1 MRYVVVGCGAIGGTV
16 AAGLARDGH
25 DVLVSDA
32 DPAVVEAINRRG
44 LRIEGPIENF
54 TAMVP
59 AVLPGDLPERLDGPV
74 LLAVKSQH
82 TAAAMAG
89 LAGRVQGDGYVVS
102 LQNGLNA
109 DQIAAVVGRERVVEA
124 FVNFGADVIDSGV
137 VQRGSR
143 ETFMIGELD
152 GAITERVKALAADI
166 ADSKITEH
174 IMGYLW
180 GKEAYGAML
189 AAIAVSDLSIADG
202 LEDPAY
208 TPLMVAVAR
217 EVLDQAP
224 VTPMPFDGFDSD
236 DIEGSLPALVAFNR
250 RSAKTHSGIYRDL
263 MVRRRPTEV
272 PAHLGDLK
280 GPMLRR
286 VVELITEIE
295 QGRRTC
301 ERPNLDLL
309 AAYERLERLG
319 RPLNA
324 VASVIGAP
332 QRAADGPLSG
342 RPVAIKDIIAVAGV
356 PTRCGSPASDPEP
369 AEHDAEVVRRL
380 RTAGAEVFATSQCL
394 EFAAGFAH
402 PEIGDTRNPLDPS
415 RTSGGSSGGSA
426 ALVAAGVCD
435 LSLGSDTG
443 GSIRIPAAYC
453 GVVGLKPTF
462 GLVSVNGVF
471 PLSPTCDHVG
481 TLTSSV
487 AGTRE
492 LLAVLADRADLV
504 GMADAADLAG
514 TADLNDLT
522 ELAAQADPSDL
533 ADLADVADPAGRGD
547 PASVARLT
555 AAADADREPSAQTA
569 PPTFTVGVLAAQL
582 ADPSVT
588 APVRDAVKTALD
600 RLAAA
605 GWQVRELTARWLDD
619 LAASEDVLDVIVARE
634 AHLVHSGRDQ
644 SRYAEG
650 TRALLEH
657 GASVGDDEF
666 ARALARRD
674 ELTAAIDATLDG
686 VDVLAGPTVGF
697 QAPEEDPPFGLGE
710 GSAEGRFTGPYNLS
724 GHPAISLPVPAAGLP
739 AGLQLAGP
747 RGRDLALLRVA
758 EAAEQLISRPTTEE
772 S

>member
-1 MRYVVVGCGAIGGTV
+1 MRYVVLGCGAIGGTV
-16 AAGLARDGH
+16 AAGLVRDGH

-32 DPAVVEAINRRG
+32 DPAVVEAINARG
-44 LRIEGPIENF
+44 LRIEGPVENF
-54 TAMVP
+54 TVMMP

-82 TAAAMAG
+82 TAAAVAC

-109 DQIAAVVGRERVVEA
+109 DVIADAVGRERVVEA

-137 VQRGSR
+137 VLRGSR

-152 GAITERVKALAADI
+152 GTITERVKALAADI

-224 VTPMPFDGFDSD
+224 VTPMPFDGFDPD

-263 MVRRRPTEV
+263 MVRHRPTEV

-324 VASVIGAP
+324 VAAVIGAP
-332 QRAADGPLSG
+332 QRAADGPLAG

-356 PTRCGSPASDPEP
+356 PTRCGSPASDPDP
-369 AEHDAEVVRRL
+369 AEHDAELVRRL
-380 RTAGAEVFATSQCL
+380 RTAGAEVFAAAQCL
-394 EFAAGFAH
+394 EFAAGFAN
-402 PEIGDTRNPLDPS
+402 PEVGDTRNPHDPS

-426 ALVAAGVCD
+426 AQVAAGVCD
-435 LSLGSDTG
+435 LALGTDTG

-462 GLVSVNGVF
+462 GLLSADGVF
-471 PLSPTCDHVG
+471 PLAPTCDHVG
-481 TLTSSV
+481 TLTASV
-487 AGTRE
+487 PGARE

-504 GMADAADLAG
+504 GLADAADLAAP
-514 TADLNDLT
+514 ADLNHLT
-522 ELAAQADPSDL
+522 ELAAQADPADL

-547 PASVARLT
+547 PARLADLT
-555 AAADADREPSAQTA
+555 GVTGSGPEAAAAAQR
-569 PPTFTVGVLAAQL
+569 PVFTVAVLAAQL

-588 APVRDAVKTALD
+588 APVRDAVSSALG
-600 RLAAA
+600 RLSAA
-605 GWQVRELTARWLDD
+605 GWQVRELTAPWLDD
-619 LAASEDVLDVIVARE
+619 LAAWEDVLAVIVARE
-634 AHLVHSGRDQ
+634 ASLVHAGRDHT
-644 SRYAEG
+644 RYAAG
-650 TRALLEH
+650 TRALLEY
-657 GASVGDDEF
+657 GASVGDDQF

-674 ELTAAIDATLDG
+674 ELTAAIDAMLDG
-686 VDVLAGPTVGF
+686 VDVLAGPTVGY
-697 QAPEEDPPFGLGE
+697 QAPEQDPPFGAGE
-710 GSAEGRFTGPYNLS
+710 DNAEGRFTGPYNLS
-724 GHPAISLPVPAAGLP
+724 GHPAISIPVPAAGLP
-739 AGLQLAGP
+739 AGLQLAGL

-758 EAAEQLISRPTTEE
+758 AAAEQLIARSTAEE
-772 S
+772 T